1 MKIAILQFKSEL
13 GKIEKNFAT
22 AEKMIKQA
30 KNADVLILPELWS
43 TGYYPTPVKNFA
55 DVDGEHTKKF
65 ICQLAKKYNVNIVA
79 GSVIAEVEDNIFNRC
94 IISNRNGEIIALYDK
109 THLFSFAEEE
119 KIFTA
124 GKNFSV
130 FEIDGVKCGV
140 IICYDLR
147 FPEFVRK
154 IALNDIE
161 ILFCP
166 AAWSL
171 RRLIPRQILTKARAI
186 ENQIFVVF
194 ANSSGKS
201 EIINPTGNTIA
212 ELDTGQQILT
222 ADIDLSERKKV
233 IEKMNLLRRSQP
245 QTSPRPKSKL

>member
-1 MKIAILQFKSEL
+1 MKIAILQFKPEL
-13 GKIEKNFAT
+13 GKIKENFDT
-22 AEKMIKQA
+22 AEKMIEQA

-43 TGYYPTPVKNFA
+43 TGYYPIPVENFA
-55 DVDGEHTKKF
+55 DVDGENTTKF
-65 ICQLAKKYNVNIVA
+65 ICQLAKKFDVNIIA
-79 GSVIAEVEDNIFNRC
+79 GSVIVEVDGKFFNRC

-109 THLFSFAEEE
+109 VHLFSFANEE

-130 FEIDGVKCGV
+130 FEIDDVKCGI

-147 FPEFVRK
+147 FPEFIRK
-154 IALNDIE
+154 IALSDIE

-171 RRLIPRQILTKARAI
+171 RRLIPRQILTKSRAI

-194 ANSSGKS
+194 ANSAGKS
-201 EIINPTGNTIA
+201 EIISPFGETIA
-212 ELDTGQQILT
+212 ETDTGTQILT
-222 ADIDLSERKKV
+222 AEIDLDERKKIV
-233 IEKMNLLRRSQP
+233 EQMNLLADRNKF
-245 QTSPRPKSKL
+245 TDIIY